1 MNIAVPQSKAGR
13 KPPFILILVAGTALG
28 IAGAFGIWEVN
39 QPSSGS
45 GSVAVRSALAKY
57 QYVGQ
62 DTRTLVLYL
71 VDSPEQAEMVRL
83 GEQEAANERASAG
96 MADLVWSRGRALVD
110 SHLQRRDHTRL
121 PVAPVRSRSLP
132 AAGLK
137 IVGQRRVCEV
147 RATSGSE

>member
-45 GSVAVRSALAKY
+45 GSVAVSSALAKY
-57 QYVGQ
+57 EYVGQ

-71 VDSPEQAEMVRL
+71 VDSPEQTEMVRL

-96 MADLVWSRGRALVD
+96 MSDGNYTTMILSVTTPEEEANLSEVLEAWSTAPGGV
-110 SHLQRRDHTRL
+110 RL
-121 PVAPVRSRSLP
+121 IDYRSR
-132 AAGLK
+132 
-137 IVGQRRVCEV
+137 
-147 RATSGSE
+147 